1 MQNAIALTYQSTE
14 LTEAINTERLSQL
27 LSQFN
32 QAMDLRVRAQEIAS
46 NTAQAYAR
54 GAERFIQ
61 WQALNG
67 SGSGLA
73 DTIREWKA
81 AMIESG
87 SKPSAINTW
96 LAGVRALFAYAT
108 ESGLILSNPAST
120 IKGATRKGTKKRHAR
135 ESLTDLEA
143 RRLLAMPDTGTAQG
157 KRDAAILSVM
167 LYTAARGVELHRA
180 DLADLQTQN
189 GRLVLFVQGKGH
201 GEKDD
206 FIVISHAEA
215 ALMDWLGVRGSKPG
229 ALFCSLSNRSAGQRL
244 SLQAYR
250 AMIKDYMRLAGV
262 QGNKSTHSLRH
273 TAITKAITEGVPL
286 HKVSKGL
293 ARHASMDTTMIYF
306 HELDRLSDPAEDYIK
321 Y

>member
-1 MQNAIALTYQSTE
+1 MQNAITLTYQSTE
-14 LTEAINTERLSQL
+14 LAEAINTERLSQL

-96 LAGVRALFAYAT
+96 LAGVRALFTYAT

-135 ESLTDLEA
+135 EDL
-143 RRLLAMPDTGTAQG
+143 
-157 KRDAAILSVM
+157 S
-167 LYTAARGVELHRA
+167 
-180 DLADLQTQN
+180 
-189 GRLVLFVQGKGH
+189 
-201 GEKDD
+201 GE
-206 FIVISHAEA
+206 
-215 ALMDWLGVRGSKPG
+215 
-229 ALFCSLSNRSAGQRL
+229 L
-244 SLQAYR
+244 SLINSFNYTYGHLYR
-250 AMIKDYMRLAGV
+250 GITGKDTEP
-262 QGNKSTHSLRH
+262 QNI
-273 TAITKAITEGVPL
+273 AITK
-286 HKVSKGL
+286 
-293 ARHASMDTTMIYF
+293 IY
-306 HELDRLSDPAEDYIK
+306 
-321 Y
+321 